1 MKMLVTRMVIMA
13 AMAVAP
19 LFSSG
24 AAYAQRYHEA
34 PGYSA
39 AQQSRGYNYRSP
51 EDQRII
57 DEITRNDE
65 SAGQ

>member
-19 LFSSG
+19 LFSAG
-24 AAYAQRYHEA
+24 AAYAQRYHQA
-34 PGYSA
+34 PGYNA
-39 AQQSRGYNYRSP
+39 AQQYRSGDYRSP

>member
-1 MKMLVTRMVIMA
+1 MLVTRMVLMT

-19 LFSSG
+19 LFSAG

-39 AQQSRGYNYRSP
+39 QQYRGGNYRSQ
-51 EDQRII
+51 EDQRTI
-57 DEITRNDE
+57 DEITHNDE
-65 SAGQ
+65 SAGK

>member
-1 MKMLVTRMVIMA
+1 MTKLVTRMVIMS

-39 AQQSRGYNYRSP
+39 QQYRSWNYRSP
-51 EDQRII
+51 QDQRAI

-65 SAGQ
+65 SAGK

>member
-1 MKMLVTRMVIMA
+1 MKMLVTRMVIMT

-65 SAGQ
+65 SAGK

>member
-1 MKMLVTRMVIMA
+1 MTKLVTRMVIMT

-39 AQQSRGYNYRSP
+39 AQQHRSGNYRSL
-51 EDQRII
+51 EDQRAI
-57 DEITRNDE
+57 DEITGNDW
-65 SAGQ
+65 SAGK

>member
-1 MKMLVTRMVIMA
+1 MKMLVTRMVVMT

-19 LFSSG
+19 LFSAG

-34 PGYSA
+34 PGYNA
-39 AQQSRGYNYRSP
+39 ADHSRGWNFRSQ

-65 SAGQ
+65 SAGK

>member
-39 AQQSRGYNYRSP
+39 AQQSRSYNYRSP